1 MLHKLYLSDAIATT
15 TYFFFVLLLYI
26 LYYYS
31 TAFLAYEHTVIWIVK
46 QSCGI
51 FSGKTRPFSYKLLEP
66 VCCTKQQKKVTN

>member
-31 TAFLAYEHTVIWIVK
+31 TAFLAYEPTVIE
-46 QSCGI
+46 SHMD
-51 FSGKTRPFSYKLLEP
+51 GKTKLWHFYR
-66 VCCTKQQKKVTN
+66 